1 VIVASLKTKV
11 LGVHARKRGHEA
23 RENAMEIR
31 VMVASEVRL
40 YRDALQRVLH
50 GAAGISVVGKAS
62 SAEDVIKQASRL
74 FPTVVVIDMAM
85 VENFSGALTIARAS
99 QLGGVAML
107 GIPEIHAEVI
117 ACLPSA
123 ILGYVSRDGTVAVL
137 VDAIRGAGRAAVSHD
152 LHGGGSIGELTSREM
167 EILRL
172 MQQGVSNKTISRQLG
187 IELSTVKNHVHSILA
202 KLGVHRRGEAISLLY
217 AHEKAVGGLDV
228 LPAFESPDGDD
239 LDGDLPREALL
250 A

>member
-1 VIVASLKTKV
+1 
-11 LGVHARKRGHEA
+11 
-23 RENAMEIR
+23 METR

-50 GAAGISVVGKAS
+50 GVAGITVVGIVS
-62 SAEDVIKQASRL
+62 SVEEVAKQACRL
-74 FPTVVVIDMAM
+74 IPAVVVIDIAM
-85 VENFSGALTIARAS
+85 VENFPAAQRIARAS
-99 QLGGVAML
+99 QVGGVVVL
-107 GIPEIHAEVI
+107 GIRGIPAEVI
-117 ACLPSA
+117 ACPPSA

-137 VDAIRGAGRAAVSHD
+137 LDAIRGAGRSAVSHG
-152 LHGGGSIGELTSREM
+152 LQVNGSIDELTAREM

-172 MQQGVSNKTISRQLG
+172 MQQGVSNKTISRELG

-217 AHEKAVGGLDV
+217 AHEKAVGGWDV
-228 LPAFESPDGDD
+228 LPQVERSEADGLDD
-239 LDGDLPREALL
+239 GLPSEALL

>member
-1 VIVASLKTKV
+1 
-11 LGVHARKRGHEA
+11 
-23 RENAMEIR
+23 MEIR

-40 YRDALQRVLH
+40 YRDALRRVLH
-50 GAAGISVVGKAS
+50 DAAGITVVGMAS
-62 SAEDVIKQASRL
+62 SAEDVVKQACRL
-74 FPTVVVIDMAM
+74 LPTVVVIDMAM
-85 VENFSGALTIARAS
+85 VENFSGAMTIARAS

-137 VDAIRGAGRAAVSHD
+137 VDAIRGAGRAVASHE
-152 LHGGGSIGELTSREM
+152 LRGSGSIDELTSREM

-172 MQQGVSNKTISRQLG
+172 MQQGVSNKTISRELG

-217 AHEKAVGGLDV
+217 AYEKAVGGWDV
-228 LPAFESPDGDD
+228 LPAFEPSGVDD
-239 LDGDLPREALL
+239 LDDDLSHEALL

>member
-1 VIVASLKTKV
+1 
-11 LGVHARKRGHEA
+11 
-23 RENAMEIR
+23 MEIR

-40 YRDALQRVLH
+40 YRDALQRVLQ
-50 GAAGISVVGKAS
+50 GVAGMAVVGIAS
-62 SAEDVIKQASRL
+62 SVEEVVKQACRL
-74 FPTVVVIDMAM
+74 IPAVVVIDMAM
-85 VENFSGALTIARAS
+85 VESFAVAQPILRAS
-99 QLGGVAML
+99 QLGGVAVL
-107 GIPEIHAEVI
+107 GIPGVPAEVI

-137 VDAIRGAGRAAVSHD
+137 LDAIRAAGRSVTPVELQGSVSID
-152 LHGGGSIGELTSREM
+152 GLTGREM

-172 MQQGVSNKTISRQLG
+172 MQQGVSNKTISRELG

-217 AHEKAVGGLDV
+217 AHEKAISGWDV
-228 LPAFESPDGDD
+228 LPRLQLPATHD
-239 LDGDLPREALL
+239 LDDELPPDALL